1 MGGRGIISIEYCVTI
16 EINSMNAYIESSNE
30 RMLKAVH
37 REKVLRE
44 KHEGIRIGQRSW
56 KKGSKDIWI
65 TEPFHGQFF
74 KNTEEV
80 RDKTSCGSG

>member
-1 MGGRGIISIEYCVTI
+1 
-16 EINSMNAYIESSNE
+16 
-30 RMLKAVH
+30 MLKAVH

-44 KHEGIRIGQRSW
+44 KDEGIRIGQRSW

-80 RDKTSCGSG
+80 RDKTSWQCMAKKKKVKNRDRRLNHGSARSNSEEKKV